1 MVLVSGIL
9 VGAEVSPVEW
19 LFLQEGSTLL
29 GVEESTS
36 RRPRAIGLS
45 PAYPQEKPTW
55 MERAWTAGLEAGWSI
70 PGIAVP
76 ASRSSP
82 FPASEI
88 SAPIQV
94 SSHPLRVEGRPRLGR
109 VVLVTSPLSGV
120 VEAEAV
126 WDSGPTGLNDF
137 AFWILPTRPPSPC
150 FLLRKR

>member
-9 VGAEVSPVEW
+9 VGAEVSPVDW

-88 SAPIQV
+88 SSPIEV
-94 SSHPLRVEGRPRLGR
+94 SSHPLWVEASPRLGR
-109 VVLVTSPLSGV
+109 DVVVTRPLSGV
-120 VEAEAV
+120 VGAAGARFKRRGLTPVWAAPSLAV
-126 WDSGPTGLNDF
+126 G
-137 AFWILPTRPPSPC
+137 
-150 FLLRKR
+150 

>member
-55 MERAWTAGLEAGWSI
+55 MERAWTAGLGDVSCLGDRIDSSGDLLPEA
-70 PGIAVP
+70 
-76 ASRSSP
+76 
-82 FPASEI
+82 
-88 SAPIQV
+88 QV
-94 SSHPLRVEGRPRLGR
+94 VAGVDRELL
-109 VVLVTSPLSGV
+109 GV
-120 VEAEAV
+120 V
-126 WDSGPTGLNDF
+126 DF
-137 AFWILPTRPPSPC
+137 GSEGTA
-150 FLLRKR
+150 

>member
-94 SSHPLRVEGRPRLGR
+94 SSHPLRVEGSPRLGR
-109 VVLVTSPLSGV
+109 VVLVTRLLSGV
-120 VEAEAV
+120 VEAAGPQLERMELALV
-126 WDSGPTGLNDF
+126 WVAPFLAAEYLMGL
-137 AFWILPTRPPSPC
+137 A
-150 FLLRKR
+150 

>member
-29 GVEESTS
+29 VVEESTS

-45 PAYPQEKPTW
+45 PAYPREKPTW
-55 MERAWTAGLEAGWSI
+55 MERAWTVGLEAGWSI

-82 FPASEI
+82 FPGSEI

-94 SSHPLRVEGRPRLGR
+94 SSPPLRVDGSSRLGR
-109 VVLVTSPLSGV
+109 GVLVTRLLSG
-120 VEAEAV
+120 AV
-126 WDSGPTGLNDF
+126 GAAGPQV
-137 AFWILPTRPPSPC
+137 
-150 FLLRKR
+150 KRMERTLVWVGRLW

>member
-19 LFLQEGSTLL
+19 LCLQEGSTLL

-88 SAPIQV
+88 SAPIQA
-94 SSHPLRVEGRPRLGR
+94 SSHRSWLAGSSRSGR
-109 VVLVTSPLSGV
+109 LVWVTRIWSGA
-120 VEAEAV
+120 VEAG
-126 WDSGPTGLNDF
+126 GPTVKSMELASVG
-137 AFWILPTRPPSPC
+137 
-150 FLLRKR
+150 

>member
-1 MVLVSGIL
+1 MNGRGPPCGGGRGPLTGNGPGLGNPCWGGGLSCGVVVPAGGLHFVGSGGIDFTPPS
-9 VGAEVSPVEW
+9 GHC
-19 LFLQEGSTLL
+19 
-29 GVEESTS
+29 
-36 RRPRAIGLS
+36 LS

-94 SSHPLRVEGRPRLGR
+94 SSHPLRVEGSPRLGR
-109 VVLVTSPLSGV
+109 VVLVTRPLSGV
-120 VEAEAV
+120 VEAA
-126 WDSGPTGLNDF
+126 GPQL
-137 AFWILPTRPPSPC
+137 
-150 FLLRKR
+150 

>member
-9 VGAEVSPVEW
+9 VGEEVSPVEW
-19 LFLQEGSTLL
+19 LFLPEGSTLL

-36 RRPRAIGLS
+36 SRPRAIGLS

-94 SSHPLRVEGRPRLGR
+94 SSHPLRVEGSSRLGR
-109 VVLVTSPLSGV
+109 VVLVTRLLSGV
-120 VEAEAV
+120 VEAAGPQLKRMELALV
-126 WDSGPTGLNDF
+126 WVAPFLAAEYLMGL
-137 AFWILPTRPPSPC
+137 A
-150 FLLRKR
+150 

>member
-19 LFLQEGSTLL
+19 LFLQEDSTLL

-36 RRPRAIGLS
+36 RHPRAIDLS
-45 PAYPQEKPTW
+45 PAYPPEKPTW
-55 MERAWTAGLEAGWSI
+55 MERAWTVGLEAGWSI

-94 SSHPLRVEGRPRLGR
+94 SSHPLRVEGSPRLGR
-109 VVLVTSPLSGV
+109 VRVVTRALSGV
-120 VEAEAV
+120 VEAAGAHV
-126 WDSGPTGLNDF
+126 KGIGV
-137 AFWILPTRPPSPC
+137 
-150 FLLRKR
+150 